1 MGAPGNGIKWF
12 YFSWLR
18 SRVSGVNTE
27 RTVTRRLSAAVMSAV
42 PKQFT
47 HVTHWSWRHTWSLLT
62 FEFFFFFFSWRIKFV
77 VGQGQRHARPTCLNV
92 VHWLLEKRVVIPG
105 TGLPHDWSD
114 QLHFSAAHLTLSF
127 RRGMHLGWKVRR
139 TRSKDENWTKILF
152 VEPKR
157 RLGGAAGGDPWRRM
171 MLRKTRAAQ
180 KLVGE
185 QNSLLRPSFRFVAEE
200 KGKTKMFVEEPPL
213 LVFKPRRATGAV
225 CRCRTWRS
233 EFFPAYLWAWFFFLY
248 SKKKKYCV
256 CVWDPP
262 LGYVNQM
269 EAVGPRESARAGNY
283 QSTPVDGHKLRP
295 LLPNLLLF
303 THPFLFFFFIFVH
316 LLSIF
321 IQFLLFC

>member
-200 KGKTKMFVEEPPL
+200 QG
-213 LVFKPRRATGAV
+213 
-225 CRCRTWRS
+225 
-233 EFFPAYLWAWFFFLY
+233 
-248 SKKKKYCV
+248 KKKNV
-256 CVWDPP
+256 
-262 LGYVNQM
+262 
-269 EAVGPRESARAGNY
+269 Y
-283 QSTPVDGHKLRP
+283 QKKKSKP
-295 LLPNLLLF
+295 
-303 THPFLFFFFIFVH
+303 
-316 LLSIF
+316 
-321 IQFLLFC
+321 